1 MRKLS
6 MAELRMAGLGMAE
19 LSMDG
24 QGMVWL
30 GTPGFFYQLIHMKYS
45 IKKKMYK

>member
-24 QGMVWL
+24 RGMVWL
-30 GTPGFFYQLIHMKYS
+30 GTSGFFLS
-45 IKKKMYK
+45 INTYKI